1 MREWMDIECVIEFGT
16 KVNPHQHKN
25 YFLTVFFRL
34 QFKPKQKLICKIIFL
49 SFLVR
54 PREICAGLKES
65 CLKENERI
73 RK

>member
-1 MREWMDIECVIEFGT
+1 MDIECVIEFGT

-25 YFLTVFFRL
+25 CFSTVFFRV
-34 QFKPKQKLICKIIFL
+34 QIKQKQKLTHFL

-65 CLKENERI
+65 CLKENKRI